1 MKLKTEIKNILKPIL
16 IVEELP
22 KTFGSNL
29 YRNNNKKQSK
39 ITEEEKIM
47 LTLIANI
54 IVEIALREEL

>member
-1 MKLKTEIKNILKPIL
+1 MKSKTDIKNILKPIL

-22 KTFGSNL
+22 ETFGSSL
-29 YRNNNKKQSK
+29 YRNNNKQPNNISEK
-39 ITEEEKIM
+39 EKIM

>member
-1 MKLKTEIKNILKPIL
+1 MKSKTDIKNILKPIL

-22 KTFGSNL
+22 KTFGSSL
-29 YRNNNKKQSK
+29 YRNNNKQQSK
-39 ITEEEKIM
+39 ITEEENIM

>member
-1 MKLKTEIKNILKPIL
+1 MKSKTDIKNILKPIL

-22 KTFGSNL
+22 KTFGSSL
-29 YRNNNKKQSK
+29 YRKNNKQQSK

-54 IVEIALREEL
+54 IVEIALMEEL

>member
-1 MKLKTEIKNILKPIL
+1 MKSKAGIKYVIKPIL

-22 KTFGSNL
+22 KTFGSSF
-29 YRNNNKKQSK
+29 YRNSKKQRSR
-39 ITEEEKIM
+39 ISEEEKIM